1 MQFARNIWVIRKRW
15 RMNQDEFA
23 SLLGLNR
30 GNISNYERGQNTPD
44 VVFLV
49 KMQDLTGVNAR
60 DLVYSSLNP
69 EIVPIQPLDGKAEP
83 PVSPPEFKEPN
94 SAYVSESKLY
104 NVVEL
109 VKRVELLTKKMEL
122 LESELEE
129 LKRHGT

>member
-1 MQFARNIWVIRKRW
+1 MQLARNIWIVRKRW

-49 KMQDLTGVNAR
+49 KLQDLTGVNAK
-60 DLVYSSLNP
+60 DLCYSSL
-69 EIVPIQPLDGKAEP
+69 EAETIPIQPLDGKSGAAA
-83 PVSPPEFKEPN
+83 SPPEFEEPN
-94 SAYVSESKLY
+94 SAYSPESRLY
-104 NVVEL
+104 NIVEL
-109 VKRVELLTKKMEL
+109 VKRVELLTKKIEL

-129 LKRHGT
+129 LKRQGS